1 MTIFFVT
8 NSDSQTAA
16 NLAVA
21 KKIAANTD
29 IKLFGCDALRD
40 RLHNEL
46 SGEKRAIFSMSHGSR
61 LAIID
66 SDGVDAVVEHDRYV
80 LSGYKV
86 YAWACMT
93 AQFLGGALA
102 QEDIY
107 WWGYDAA
114 ITAPDDRDKYLDIFS
129 EVIST
134 AKNNFENGVDH
145 SSIQRILDLIKDAC
159 HTAEIKLESVGATD
173 DEDAMSLYS
182 CCHQIWARLCIW
194 LPGAQQPIKHRDA
207 PPAYIDM

>member
-46 SGEKRAIFSMSHGSR
+46 SGEKRTIFSMSHGSR
-61 LAIID
+61 VAIID
-66 SDGVDAVVEHDRYV
+66 SDGVEAVSEHDGYA

-93 AQFLGGALA
+93 AQFLGGAMA
-102 QEDIY
+102 KEDIH

-114 ITAPDDRDKYLDIFS
+114 ITAPDDREKYLDIFS
-129 EVIST
+129 EVISI

-159 HTAEIKLESVGATD
+159 HTAEKKLESVGAND
-173 DEDAMSLYS
+173 DDDAMSLYS

-194 LPGAQQPIKHRDA
+194 LPGAEKPIKHRDA

>member
-16 NLAVA
+16 NLAIA
-21 KKIAANTD
+21 KKIAGDTD
-29 IKLFGCDALRD
+29 IKLFGCDAMRD
-40 RLHNEL
+40 RLHKEL
-46 SGEKRAIFSMSHGSR
+46 MGEKRVIFSMSHGSH

-66 SDGVDAVVEHDRYV
+66 NDGVEAVVERDGDA

-93 AQFLGGALA
+93 ARFLGGALA
-102 QEDIY
+102 QKGIH

-114 ITAPDDRDKYLDIFS
+114 ITAPDDRKEYLDIFA
-129 EVIST
+129 EVISI
-134 AKNNFENGVDH
+134 AKENFESGVDH
-145 SSIQRILDLIKDAC
+145 YSVEMVLDLIKDAC
-159 HTAEIKLESVGATD
+159 HTAEKKLDNIDAID
-173 DEDAMSLYS
+173 DNDAMSLYS
-182 CCHQIWARLCIW
+182 CCNQIWARLCIW
-194 LPGAQQPIKHRDA
+194 LPQAQQPIKHRDS